1 MIDANTRL
9 LTTEDG
15 HPAVEVRFHVR
26 YFETDAMGI
35 VHHSAYITWFEE
47 GRSAFTRAIGYP
59 YARMEREGVSL
70 AVAEVSARY
79 HRPARYD
86 DEVLVLAALTQLGSR
101 GMTFTYEIRRAAGN
115 ELLVTGTSKH
125 ISIDGEGRVKHLPAK
140 LREALE
146 AHPRVSAVQG

>member
-1 MIDANTRL
+1 MIDVGPHL
-9 LTTEDG
+9 LGTPDG
-15 HPAVEVRFHVR
+15 HLAVEVRFHVR

-35 VHHSAYITWFEE
+35 VHHAAYITWFEE

-59 YARMEREGVSL
+59 YARMEQEGISL

-79 HRPARYD
+79 HHPARYD
-86 DEVLVLAALTQLGSR
+86 DEVIILAALTQLGSR
-101 GMTFTYEIRRAAGN
+101 GMTFAYEVRRAAGN

-140 LREALE
+140 LKEALK
-146 AHPRVSAVQG
+146 AQARVSAGDS